1 MGNNNNDETMT
12 NIYVQSIPDMCVKNC
27 ELYISISYLLENF
40 VKLSNSKKKKKKNKC
55 NIWELNKFSK
65 I

>member
-1 MGNNNNDETMT
+1 M
-12 NIYVQSIPDMCVKNC
+12 PVKIIKF
-27 ELYISISYLLENF
+27 E
-40 VKLSNSKKKKKKNKC
+40 KKKKKKNKC

>member
-40 VKLSNSKKKKKKNKC
+40 VKLSNSKKKRKKINVIYG
-55 NIWELNKFSK
+55 N
-65 I
+65 